1 MQPTKYLVIQIRD
14 AKLFRFRQ
22 GPKDTHN
29 MVIAGTKE
37 PTKRKDVQGV
47 WVDCPPNTFLAS
59 SVSGMLHALAGER
72 PVPTIRKNTLLGSP
86 QRVERIDELAKGTLV
101 QITSGISLDSKT
113 GEVQYFPKYG
123 EVLMVRKAS
132 TLKTDSVY
140 PSSYPLSLGDPCPN
154 TRRLLTW
161 DRFKAHIG
169 AEAFEK
175 VTSLFSEEACNEPT
189 LIKALIKVRQNLS
202 PELVAYATT
211 LKDPWKSLIL
221 NGYTK
226 DASPLRNGYNGIER
240 MTFRMTVPRGKEMV
254 SIRDAVLFVPVTDG
268 DIEMFRKGPGYATL
282 LEGGVATLGY
292 KGEFKLSAIEGMSPM
307 LVANAVKT
315 HNPEGISCI

>member
-1 MQPTKYLVIQIRD
+1 
-14 AKLFRFRQ
+14 
-22 GPKDTHN
+22 

-37 PTKRKDVQGV
+37 PTKRKDAQGV

-221 NGYTK
+221 NGYIK

-292 KGEFKLSAIEGMSPM
+292 KGEFKLSAIESMSPM

-315 HNPEGISCI
+315 HNP

>member
-1 MQPTKYLVIQIRD
+1 MVRKKKQKPIPPSKGVLMQPTKYLVIQIRD

-37 PTKRKDVQGV
+37 PTKRKDAQGV

-221 NGYTK
+221 NGYIK

-268 DIEMFRKGPGYATL
+268 DIEMFRTG
-282 LEGGVATLGY
+282 
-292 KGEFKLSAIEGMSPM
+292 SSD
-307 LVANAVKT
+307 KT
-315 HNPEGISCI
+315 FQNEDTAKSVLKNQKKV